1 MQAWLFW
8 SCAAATED
16 IEENA
21 GMTGICDEMKKP
33 AGWEAPTSPPW
44 LETNRGWKSK
54 NVKPSIAFTISN
66 IRLYCGTLFNGHC
79 GKPHFKRVFKLFK
92 VIWIPSCIAWNG
104 KGSFAHYCTDLHW
117 HQTGKHCV
125 AVNFQIC
132 TDLHW
137 YALICTNLHW
147 YALICTDLHW
157 SAPICT
163 DSKQTNTVLGSKSSK
178 CSLQEGVKP
187 TEPAADI
194 NFKTTSRLSNKE

>member
-1 MQAWLFW
+1 
-8 SCAAATED
+8 
-16 IEENA
+16 
-21 GMTGICDEMKKP
+21 MKKP
-33 AGWEAPTSPPW
+33 AGREAPTSPTW

-66 IRLYCGTLFNGHC
+66 IRLFLMVTVGRRILREFSNYLKWYEFQAVLPGMARAHLPT
-79 GKPHFKRVFKLFK
+79 
-92 VIWIPSCIAWNG
+92 IAQI
-104 KGSFAHYCTDLHW
+104 CTDTK
-117 HQTGKHCV
+117 QANT
-125 AVNFQIC
+125 VNFQIC
-132 TDLHW
+132 TD
-137 YALICTNLHW
+137 LHW

-194 NFKTTSRLSNKE
+194 NFKTTSRLSNKDWRYYASVLFWI

>member
-1 MQAWLFW
+1 MRVFACGPVGLSEHWLPGDLPLIMRIRMRMIFWGWGWSFEGESKGTDDFYMQAWLFW

-92 VIWIPSCIAWNG
+92 VIWIPSCNAWNG

-117 HQTGKHCV
+117 YQIGKHC
-125 AVNFQIC
+125 A
-132 TDLHW
+132 W
-137 YALICTNLHW
+137 
-147 YALICTDLHW
+147 
-157 SAPICT
+157 
-163 DSKQTNTVLGSKSSK
+163 K
-178 CSLQEGVKP
+178 
-187 TEPAADI
+187 
-194 NFKTTSRLSNKE
+194 